1 MSGAVILK
9 RIRTYLFEKCVDYS
23 CFIYVFFS
31 YSFQAYIDSLAVADA
46 EDSSYDSDDDA
57 EDVHE
62 QVSRTSS
69 DTLGQEFAEY
79 VSQPPLQGQ
88 VRLIFIH

>member
-1 MSGAVILK
+1 M
-9 RIRTYLFEKCVDYS
+9 LFNL
-23 CFIYVFFS
+23 FIQ
-31 YSFQAYIDSLAVADA
+31 QAYIDTLSVSADA

-57 EDVHE
+57 DDVHE

-79 VSQPPLQGQ
+79 VSQPAGTLQQHQQIQQ
-88 VRLIFIH
+88 VNIIY

>member
-1 MSGAVILK
+1 MLQSNALKCLILM
-9 RIRTYLFEKCVDYS
+9 IFLFMHSFLID
-23 CFIYVFFS
+23 
-31 YSFQAYIDSLAVADA
+31 FQAYIDSLSVADA

-88 VRLIFIH
+88 VRTDIISINK

>member
-1 MSGAVILK
+1 M
-9 RIRTYLFEKCVDYS
+9 F
-23 CFIYVFFS
+23 FYVFVL
-31 YSFQAYIDSLAVADA
+31 QAYIDTLSADA

-57 EDVHE
+57 DDVHE

-79 VSQPPLQGQ
+79 VSQPAGGGGTVLGQ
-88 VRLIFIH
+88 QQPQIQQVNPKLFVPVFLKEI